1 MTFVFHRLFSYR
13 PCKPRSPLLRVLV
26 GLLGLAL
33 LLVLVVFGVVIG
45 LGMLLFAA
53 VRRLVRGARAP
64 QAAAPSA
71 DVIEGEYTRVR
82 QPGPGTPLSLR

>member
-1 MTFVFHRLFSYR
+1 MSFFFHRVFSYC
-13 PCKPRSPLLRVLV
+13 PSKPRHPLMRVLV

-33 LLVLVVFGVVIG
+33 LLVLVAFGLVIG

-53 VRRLVRGARAP
+53 ARRLFGATRRPAP
-64 QAAAPSA
+64 KPAA

-82 QPGPGTPLSLR
+82 DPHTPLHLR

>member
-1 MTFVFHRLFSYR
+1 MTFAFHRLFAYR

-33 LLVLVVFGVVIG
+33 LLVLVAFGVVIG

-53 VRRLVRGARAP
+53 ARRLLRPR
-64 QAAAPSA
+64 AAAPAAPA
-71 DVIEGEYTRVR
+71 DVIEGEYTLVR
-82 QPGPGTPLSLR
+82 KPGAPLGLR